1 MADDEVNLIKRIV
14 TSKKFYLGVVI
25 GAVIV
30 WAIMFGDTTYF
41 LGLFD
46 RFFPSL
52 PFLGVCFRVL
62 YAFPY
67 AICLS
72 L

>member
-30 WAIMFGDTTYF
+30 WAIMSGGTSIT
-41 LGLFD
+41 
-46 RFFPSL
+46 P
-52 PFLGVCFRVL
+52 
-62 YAFPY
+62 
-67 AICLS
+67 
-72 L
+72 